1 MGQNLCGRK
10 FYLEEGEDVLEGSF
24 VDKKSREEWFF
35 KEDSILR
42 VLDNGRLSGTVLVKN
57 ADLRL
62 GTYRP
67 YRIRGQVNKT
77 LSFSYDGKMAFESGG
92 IFKFTIG
99 QHNFTSV
106 YDSKKKWV
114 VWRLQYSADRE
125 APSQEASSHT
135 RSGVIALSLRLRPF
149 ASGK

>member
-10 FYLEEGEDVLEGSF
+10 FYLEEGEYVLEGSF

-67 YRIRGQVNKT
+67 YRIRCQVNKA
-77 LSFSYDGKMAFESGG
+77 LSFSYDRKNAFDSGV

-99 QHNFTSV
+99 QHNFTSA
-106 YDSKKKWV
+106 YDSKKKCV
-114 VWRLQYSADRE
+114 VWRLQYSADQE
-125 APSQEASSHT
+125 APSQEASHT
-135 RSGVIALSLRLRPF
+135 PSGVKALSLRLRPF
-149 ASGK
+149 A